1 MFRHIPLQDS
11 ATAAEALA
19 PAPASPTAASVSG
32 SRDCEV
38 HRSESPWNPDFAGM
52 TSSAWLP
59 AFLRRRESMRPVRN
73 RMPAVAVLTAA
84 VLATT
89 LAAGP
94 VSAEPV
100 TLTIVH
106 VNDLDRLDGTGDR
119 GGVARLAAVVDEVRA
134 NASHVLVTHGGDTIS
149 PSLLSSFDQGA
160 HMIDLFNRVGL
171 DAMVLGNHEFDFTP
185 AVTVAR
191 IAEAGFPVLAS
202 NAVEPDGTLIDGVTE
217 HLVIETGPYRVGMFG
232 LTTAMTPMI
241 SSSDPVTFRPA
252 AEVAAEQAAKLRDAG
267 ADLVVALAHTGRAE
281 DEALMRLGVV
291 DLLLSGHD
299 HDMKVEIGDGTAFV
313 ESGAQAE
320 FVTVVEIAMDTAEGR
335 KGPRFVWEPSVR
347 VVNTASVTPDPE
359 LQAAVDVYLG
369 GLERELDVEIGSTA
383 VELDSRRS
391 VVRSRESAIAN
402 LFADAMRAATG
413 ADAALTN
420 GGGIRADKVYP
431 PGTTLLR
438 RDIRSELPF
447 GNKTIVLEVTG
458 AALHAAL
465 ENGVGGVEAG
475 SGRFPHV
482 SGMAFRF
489 DASKPVGSR
498 VDGVTVGGE
507 PLDPARTYRLATN
520 DFLGRGGDGYD
531 MFAGAPRLIDAA
543 AGKLMAAQVIEAIAA
558 AGEVAPQVEGR
569 IVRLD

>member
-1 MFRHIPLQDS
+1 MIRQLSWRHG
-11 ATAAEALA
+11 ATLA
-19 PAPASPTAASVSG
+19 RA
-32 SRDCEV
+32 
-38 HRSESPWNPDFAGM
+38 M
-52 TSSAWLP
+52 
-59 AFLRRRESMRPVRN
+59 
-73 RMPAVAVLTAA
+73 
-84 VLATT
+84 VLATA

-94 VSAEPV
+94 APAEPV

-106 VNDLDRLDGTGDR
+106 FNDLDRLDGSGNR
-119 GGVARLAAVVDEVRA
+119 GGVARLAAVVEEVRA
-134 NASHVLVTHGGDTIS
+134 RASHVLVTHGGDTIS
-149 PSLLSSFDQGA
+149 PSLLSSFDKGA
-160 HMIDLFNRVGL
+160 HMIDLFNQVGL

-202 NAVEPDGTLIDGVTE
+202 NAVEPDGTLLDGVTE
-217 HLVIETGPYRVGMFG
+217 HLVIEAGPYRIGMFG
-232 LTTAMTPMI
+232 LTTAATPMI

-252 AEVAAEQAAKLRDAG
+252 TEVAAEQAAKLRDAG
-267 ADLVVALAHTGRAE
+267 ADLVVALAHTGRTE
-281 DEALMRLGVV
+281 DEALIRQGVV

-299 HDMKVEIGDGTAFV
+299 HDMRVEIGDHTAFV

-320 FVTVVEIAMDTAEGR
+320 FVTVVEIAMDTVEGR
-335 KGPRFVWEPSVR
+335 GGPRLVWEPSVR
-347 VVNTASVTPDPE
+347 IVNTASVTPDPE
-359 LQAAVDVYLG
+359 LQAAVDAYLE
-369 GLERELDVEIGSTA
+369 GLERELDVEIGSTT

-447 GNKTIVLEVTG
+447 GNKTILLEVTG

-465 ENGVGGVEAG
+465 ENGVSGVDAG
-475 SGRFPHV
+475 AGRFPHV

-489 DASKPVGSR
+489 DASKPAGSR
-498 VDGVTVGGE
+498 VEGVTVGGE
-507 PLDPARTYRLATN
+507 PLDLARTYRLATN

-531 MFAGAPRLIDAA
+531 MFAGARRLVDAA

-558 AGEVAPQVEGR
+558 AGDVAPRVEGR